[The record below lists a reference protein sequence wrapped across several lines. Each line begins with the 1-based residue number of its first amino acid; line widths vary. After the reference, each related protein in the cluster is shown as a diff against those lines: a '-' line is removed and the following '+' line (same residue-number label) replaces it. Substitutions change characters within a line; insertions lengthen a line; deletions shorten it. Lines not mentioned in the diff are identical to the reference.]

1 MNKKRAGRLAL
12 TAVIFIACIAVLFL
26 YVREKTGRAA
36 EKYKVAVIAKS
47 TESAFWK
54 SVFAGANAAGTE
66 YNVDLTFQGPETEE
80 DYEAQ
85 NRMIE
90 QAVSDGASAI
100 VFSAV
105 DYSANAAA
113 IDEAARKGVRIV
125 VIDSDVDSDAVEC
138 RISTDNYAAGQMA
151 GRAALLCPD
160 EKLYVGIVNF
170 DEKTANGQEREAGFR
185 DVVEQDARVEFIETV
200 TSLSTT
206 EDARDKAVKLWR
218 ERPEINVIATFN
230 EWTSLGVGWAV
241 RDLRIRD
248 KTTVVAFDS
257 NVVSVGMLES
267 GEVDALIVQNPYAM
281 GYLGV
286 EKAYQLLT
294 GRKISEKKV
303 DTATTMVNRDNMF
316 SEECQKI
323 LFAFD

>member
-1 MNKKRAGRLAL
+1 M
-12 TAVIFIACIAVLFL
+12 
-26 YVREKTGRAA
+26 
-36 EKYKVAVIAKS
+36 
-47 TESAFWK
+47 
-54 SVFAGANAAGTE
+54 
-66 YNVDLTFQGPETEE
+66 
-80 DYEAQ
+80 
-85 NRMIE
+85 
-90 QAVSDGASAI
+90 
-100 VFSAV
+100 
-105 DYSANAAA
+105 
-113 IDEAARKGVRIV
+113 
-125 VIDSDVDSDAVEC
+125 
-138 RISTDNYAAGQMA
+138 
-151 GRAALLCPD
+151 
-160 EKLYVGIVNF
+160 
-170 DEKTANGQEREAGFR
+170 
-185 DVVEQDARVEFIETV
+185 VEQVGRVEFIETV

-206 EDARDKAVKLWR
+206 EDARDKTVKLWR

-241 RDLRIRD
+241 RDLGIRD

-294 GRKISEKKV
+294 GQKISEKKV